1 MNAHGD
7 HDRTSPKL
15 RDRFHQAAWSEPL
28 VMGLGQPG
36 RRGVYPP
43 SADGGLAEAATSAL
57 AAIPGTLRRTTAP
70 GLPELSQPEVV
81 RHFTRL
87 SQMVLAGNVSV
98 SLGLGTTTMK
108 YNPVV
113 HEQLTRSPKLADL
126 HPAQDEETIQGVL
139 EIIYRLGEYLTAI
152 SGMDRFSLQPSGG
165 SQGIF
170 SNALVLKAY
179 HAARGN
185 SERNEIITTI
195 FSHPANGAAPA
206 TAGFKVVSLYP
217 GPRGIPDLDALK
229 AAVSERTAGLFIT
242 NPEDTGIFNPLID
255 EFVKVVH
262 DAGGLCV
269 YDQANANGILGITR
283 ARDAGFD
290 MCHFNLHK
298 TFGVPHGC
306 MGGAVGAEGVTDE
319 LAPFLPTPSVE
330 FDGHRYTVRASSD
343 ASIGTLRAWYGN
355 VHSIVK
361 AYTWI
366 TTMGAEGLR
375 ATAEAAVLN
384 NNYLINRVLAIRGA
398 SISFGETNQDR
409 RLDQAR
415 YSWEQLTAETGITT
429 SQVHDRVIDYGV
441 QSYFTSHHPWLVPEP
456 FSLEPAESYSIE
468 DLDEYA
474 AVLDRISR
482 EAYDDPDVV
491 RTAPHRSTSAP
502 VKPGSYEEPYMTWQ
516 AYVNRRGPVAGPSG
530 A

>member
-1 MNAHGD
+1 MSPHSEFDGPG
-7 HDRTSPKL
+7 PKL
-15 RDRFHQAAWSEPL
+15 RERFHQAAWSEPL
-28 VMGLGQPG
+28 VMTLGRPG
-36 RRGVYPP
+36 RRGVNPP
-43 SADGGLAEAATSAL
+43 RADGAL
-57 AAIPGTLRRTTAP
+57 AAIARSAIAGIPRGLQRTTGP
-70 GLPELSQPEVV
+70 DLPELSQPEVV
-81 RHFTRL
+81 RHYTRL

-113 HEQLTRSPKLADL
+113 HEQLIRSPKLADL
-126 HPAQDEETIQGVL
+126 HPAQDEETVQGAL

-179 HAARGN
+179 HASRGE
-185 SERNEIITTI
+185 SKRNEIITTI

-206 TAGFKVVSLYP
+206 TAGFKVISLYP
-217 GPRGIPDLDALK
+217 GPRGYPDLDALK

-262 DAGGLCV
+262 EAGGLCV
-269 YDQANANGILGITR
+269 YDQANANGILGVTR
-283 ARDAGFD
+283 ARDAEFD

-306 MGGAVGAEGVTDE
+306 MGGAVGAEGVTEE

-330 FDGHRYTVRASSD
+330 FDGQRYFVRGSSER
-343 ASIGTLRAWYGN
+343 SIGTLRAWYGN

-361 AYTWI
+361 AYAWI
-366 TTMGAEGLR
+366 RTMGAEGLQ

-384 NNYLINRVLAIRGA
+384 NNYLIKRVLAIRGA
-398 SISFGETNQDR
+398 SISFGDTNSER

-415 YSWEQLTAETGITT
+415 YSWEKLTADTGITT

-456 FSLEPAESYSIE
+456 FSLEPAESYSVE

-474 AVLDRISR
+474 AVLDRIST
-482 EAYDDPDVV
+482 EAYEDPEVI

-502 VKPGSYEEPYMTWQ
+502 VKVASYEEPYMTWQ
-516 AYVNRRGPVAGPSG
+516 AYATRRNSVGPSG